1 MAGSGDSRHSVPVG
15 RRSLASET
23 AEHLHVHFGKRAF
36 TAEQAAAV
44 GITHGRLAAAA
55 RAGAIQRLRR
65 GVYAAAFPSS
75 TAPGARSATLHDASA
90 MALAEA
96 TATALILPSSAVSHS
111 SAATHLQLPAPLSF
125 AGQAHVTHP
134 GARVRSVGGVRIHAS
149 ALPAGHTV
157 VLQGI
162 PVTSPAR
169 TAIDIARMSS
179 LPQALICIDALLR
192 RTIEASDHDGVGVR
206 LAVLDA
212 QAREA
217 AREPLRKVM
226 ADMKGWPGLPV
237 ARRALELS
245 DPGAESPLESE
256 SRGVFIEH
264 GLPVPEC
271 GVPVE
276 GVDGLL
282 YWADM
287 VWREHR
293 VIGEC
298 DGALKYA
305 DPDALYREKLR
316 QEALER
322 AGWRV
327 IRWRYAEILR
337 HQQRLIDRLTWGLF
351 EAPSRPVA

>member
-1 MAGSGDSRHSVPVG
+1 MG

-23 AEHLHVHFGKRAF
+23 ADHLHLHFGKRAF

-44 GITHGRLAAAA
+44 GISRGRLATAA
-55 RAGAIQRLRR
+55 RAGSIQRLRR
-65 GVYAAAFPSS
+65 GVYAATLASNS
-75 TAPGARSATLHDASA
+75 DRSPGARAAALRDASA
-90 MALAEA
+90 VALAEA
-96 TATALILPSSAVSHS
+96 AATALILPTAAVSHS
-111 SAATHLQLPAPLSF
+111 PAATLLQLPVPLNFS
-125 AGQAHVTHP
+125 GQAHVTHP

-149 ALPAGHTV
+149 ALPPGHRV
-157 VLQGI
+157 VRQGI

-179 LPQALICIDALLR
+179 LPQALICVDALLR
-192 RTIEASDHDGVGVR
+192 RTIEESDPDGVGVR
-206 LAVLDA
+206 LALLDE
-212 QAREA
+212 QLREA
-217 AREPLRKVM
+217 AREPLRKVI
-226 ADMKGWPGLPV
+226 ADMKGWPGIPV

-271 GVPVE
+271 GAPVK
-276 GVDGLL
+276 GADGLV

-287 VWREHR
+287 VWRERR

-327 IRWRYAEILR
+327 IRWRYAELLR
-337 HQQRLIDRLTWGLF
+337 HQQRLIDRLTWALF
-351 EAPSRPVA
+351 EANARPVA